1 MHKMKLAAL
10 ALLLVVSAI
19 AGTTFGVDA
28 RREIQFPNLPGYQTL
43 ACDLHMHTIFS
54 DGQVWPTV
62 RVAEAWRQGLDAISI
77 TDHIEYRPYK
87 DDVVLKHG
95 RSYELAAGAAK
106 AANLLFIKGAEITRD
121 TPPGHFNALFLDDIQ
136 ALDTKEFLDAIK
148 AANAQGAFVMWNHQG
163 WQGEE
168 KGRWM
173 DVHTQMLQNKWLHA
187 MEICN
192 GDEYYPTAHQWAI
205 EKNLTMVGNTDIHA
219 PDLRQASTSADHRT
233 MTLVFAK
240 DRTLAGLK
248 EALFA
253 GRTLVWFKDQLIGR
267 EEWLRPLFNACVKVG
282 QPTVRAKNHVIVEVG
297 NLSNA
302 DIRLERRGKVGPAE
316 IVLPAN
322 AIVSLRISASDTK
335 KPIELD
341 YTASNLI
348 IAPKKG
354 LPVTLRIPGP

>member
-1 MHKMKLAAL
+1 MNKIKMAVLAW
-10 ALLLVVSAI
+10 LLVLLPIV
-19 AGTTFGVDA
+19 GTAFGVDA
-28 RREIQFPNLPGYQTL
+28 RREIQFPDLPGYRTL

-77 TDHIEYRPYK
+77 TDHIEYRPHK
-87 DDVVLKHG
+87 DDMVLKHG
-95 RSYELAAGAAK
+95 RSHELAVGAAK
-106 AANLLFIKGAEITRD
+106 AANLLLVRGAEITRD

-136 ALDTKEFLDAIK
+136 PLDTKEFLDAIK

-173 DVHTQMLQNKWLHA
+173 DVHTQMLQNKWFQG

-192 GDEYYPTAHQWAI
+192 GDEYYPTAHQWALDH
-205 EKNLTMVGNTDIHA
+205 KLTMLGDTDIHV
-219 PDLRQASTSADHRT
+219 PDLRQASTSSDHRT

-240 DRTLAGLK
+240 DRTLTGLK

-282 QPTVRAKNHVIVEVG
+282 QPTMRAKNYVIVEVR
-297 NLSNA
+297 NVSNA
-302 DIRLERRGKVGPAE
+302 DIRLERCGKAGPAE
-316 IVLPAN
+316 IVLPAG
-322 AIVSLRISASDTK
+322 AIVSLRVSAGDTK
-335 KPIELD
+335 KPIELN
-341 YTASNLI
+341 YMATNLL